1 MCGRR
6 QPNSR
11 FALMQLSTAMAATD
25 TPDSRLSATNALELR
40 DVLSAPAWRPY
51 GLLGHDLR

>member
-1 MCGRR
+1 
-6 QPNSR
+6 
-11 FALMQLSTAMAATD
+11 MQLSTAMAATD

-51 GLLGHDLR
+51 GLLGYDLR